1 MVDVNGV
8 KAAIKKLNGTIM
20 DGKEVIVEL
29 SKPKALDPD
38 IVVSSMGLSINY
50 VTGFSRFFYPFHV
63 ATFLLLNVLN
73 FS

>member
-29 SKPKALDPD
+29 SKPKALDLD
-38 IVVSSMGLSINY
+38 IDVSSMGSSINY
-50 VTGFSRFFYPFHV
+50 VTGF
-63 ATFLLLNVLN
+63 
-73 FS
+73 